1 MSDNGIKTG
10 NSNDVA
16 EFWNKYFCEMG
27 INSGNKI
34 SIWNRPYSNYLNLF
48 NGFKMNYEKKKYKCC
63 FAARTC

>member
-34 SIWNRPYSNYLNLF
+34 SIWNRAYSNYLNLLQWLQ
-48 NGFKMNYEKKKYKCC
+48 NEL
-63 FAARTC
+63 